1 MPVIFC
7 LDYLDYSHLRYPA
20 VLYTWPAPRRRLA
33 RRFVGPVPVSVPKG
47 NAQLLCN
54 PLLLLYFILY
64 NVMVIV
70 TIDCTYIGLLYHQ
83 LEIGIRF
90 AYATANELQVIGSF
104 PTRLLRVAAGNV
116 EGTLTVP

>member
-1 MPVIFC
+1 
-7 LDYLDYSHLRYPA
+7 
-20 VLYTWPAPRRRLA
+20 
-33 RRFVGPVPVSVPKG
+33 
-47 NAQLLCN
+47 
-54 PLLLLYFILY
+54 
-64 NVMVIV
+64 MVIV

-90 AYATANELQVIGSF
+90 AYATSNELQVIGSF